1 MIRLLALLIVLI
13 GSLHVPITLAAAQN
27 AEPLPGDPVTFR
39 QDATDDTPAGE
50 TTVTV
55 IEFADPATRE
65 VAEPAPDGTRYV
77 EIVLAIDNG
86 TDLTSDPATYFL
98 LDSEGLIERPLQEWS
113 EVSDA
118 ATPAASAATGDLI
131 LIVAVGIE
139 TDPVR
144 LFHVPSSD
152 RMILLA
158 NLGGSADQVL
168 PGDAAASPAAGEIAC
183 DQFEDYFQVTV
194 ERLNRLAE
202 IAEDAAAEA
211 GAFVSDPEAA
221 AESVADW
228 AAELEAIAREQADT
242 DIPAGAEEVNDRLVE
257 LFDTIAEGLRQLA
270 DGLESFD
277 LGQIQEALEGIATID
292 DRIADAVP
300 AFTEAAESCD
310 LDTENL
316 AA

>member
-39 QDATDDTPAGE
+39 QDAADDTAAGE
-50 TTVTV
+50 STVTV
-55 IEFADPATRE
+55 VEFADPATRE

-98 LDSEGLIERPLQEWS
+98 LDSEGLIERPLEEWS
-113 EVSDA
+113 EPSDT
-118 ATPAASAATGDLI
+118 ATPAASAATGDLT
-131 LIVAVGIE
+131 LIVPVGIE

-158 NLGGSADQVL
+158 NLGGSA
-168 PGDAAASPAAGEIAC
+168 AASAPIASPTATGEISC
-183 DQFEDYFQVTV
+183 DQFESYFVETV

-221 AESVADW
+221 AESAADW